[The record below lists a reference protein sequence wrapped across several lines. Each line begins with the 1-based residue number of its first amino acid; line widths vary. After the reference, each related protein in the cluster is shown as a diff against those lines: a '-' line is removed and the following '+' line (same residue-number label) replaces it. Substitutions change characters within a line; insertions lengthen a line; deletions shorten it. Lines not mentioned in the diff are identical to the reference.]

1 MEWQH
6 SKMDII
12 TSVLPMLLDVYVQ
25 ADTQDPD
32 TGAMIKEFQYRTT
45 LNCSAKG
52 IISNSA
58 TSRGGDRQV
67 MTNKYTNEQ
76 MIQIRT
82 IEKLNIRHKITAIR
96 DKNNNYIWKELNHPT
111 ESPTVFEVIGVT
123 PILDPFGTILAYS
136 TTAKRSENQVI
147 GV

>member
-1 MEWQH
+1 
-6 SKMDII
+6 
-12 TSVLPMLLDVYVQ
+12 
-25 ADTQDPD
+25 
-32 TGAMIKEFQYRTT
+32 
-45 LNCSAKG
+45 
-52 IISNSA
+52 
-58 TSRGGDRQV
+58 

-82 IEKLNIRHKITAIR
+82 VEKLNIRHKITAIR

-147 GV
+147 GI